1 MAYDN
6 ILFERAGGTNA
17 GGVATLT
24 LNRPDVLNAFNPA
37 MHEDIKAA
45 LDEAEGDSSI
55 RALLITGAGR
65 AFCAGADLTERRRKP
80 GDPPPD
86 TGAFL
91 DKYYNPLVRRL
102 VDMAIPVVC
111 AVNGVAA
118 GAGANVALACD
129 IVLAARSASFIQA
142 FARIGLIPDAGGTY
156 QLPRLIGRARARG
169 LMMTTEPLAAE
180 KAEEWGLI
188 WKCVDDDALMDEAR
202 GLAAD
207 LAAKPTR
214 AFAATKQALKESDG
228 NSLAEQLDLER
239 DLQREMGKT
248 EDFLEGVTAFFEKR
262 KPEFKGR

>member
-1 MAYDN
+1 MAYEN
-6 ILFERAGGTNA
+6 INLERA

-24 LNRPDVLNAFNPA
+24 LNRPDKLNAFNPA

-45 LDEAEGDSSI
+45 LDEVEGDAGI
-55 RALLITGAGR
+55 RALLLTGAGR
-65 AFCAGADLTERRRKP
+65 AFCAGADLTGRRRAP

-91 DKYYNPLVRRL
+91 DKYYNPLIRRL
-102 VDMAIPVVC
+102 TFMAIPVVC

-142 FARIGLIPDAGGTY
+142 FVRIGLIPDAGGTWH
-156 QLPRLIGRARARG
+156 LPRLIGRARARA
-169 LMMTTEPLAAE
+169 LMMTAEPLAAE
-180 KAEEWGLI
+180 TAAEWGLI
-188 WKCVDDDALMDEAR
+188 WRCVDDEALMEEAHS
-202 GLAAD
+202 LAAD

-214 AFAATKQALKESDG
+214 ALAAMKQALGESAA

-262 KPEFKGR
+262 KPDFKGR

>member
-6 ILFERAGGTNA
+6 ILFERGTAAGA
-17 GGVATLT
+17 AGVATLT

-37 MHEDIKAA
+37 MHEDIRAA
-45 LDEAEGDSSI
+45 LDEVENDPAI

-65 AFCAGADLTERRRKP
+65 AFCAGADLTERKRKP

-86 TGAFL
+86 TGAYL
-91 DKYYNPLVRRL
+91 DKYYNPLIRRL
-102 VDMAIPVVC
+102 TEMAIPVVC

-142 FARIGLIPDAGGTY
+142 FARIGLIPDAGGTFH
-156 QLPRLIGRARARG
+156 LPRLVGRARARG
-169 LMMTTEPLAAE
+169 LMMTTEPLSAE
-180 KAEEWGLI
+180 KAEAWGLI
-188 WKCVDDDALMDEAR
+188 WKCVDDDRLMTEAR

-207 LAAKPTR
+207 LATKPTR
-214 AFAATKQALKESDG
+214 ALAATKRALAESAG

-248 EDFLEGVTAFFEKR
+248 DDFLEGVTAFFEKR

>member
-6 ILFERAGGTNA
+6 ILFERATGSNG

-24 LNRPDVLNAFNPA
+24 LNRPDKLNAFNPA

-45 LDEAEGDSSI
+45 LDEVEGDADI
-55 RALLITGAGR
+55 RALLLTGAGR
-65 AFCAGADLTERRRKP
+65 AFCAGADLTERQRKP

-86 TGAFL
+86 TGAYL

-102 VDMAIPVVC
+102 TGMAIPVVC

-156 QLPRLIGRARARG
+156 HLPRLIGRARARA
-169 LMMTTEPLAAE
+169 LMMTSEPLAAE
-180 KAEEWGLI
+180 QAAEWGLI
-188 WKCVDDDALMDEAR
+188 WKCVDDEALMGEATA
-202 GLAAD
+202 LAAD
-207 LAAKPTR
+207 LAGKPTK
-214 AFAATKQALKESDG
+214 AFAAMKRALNESVS

-262 KPEFKGR
+262 TPEFKGR